1 MGKID
6 ENKLQKKNRLMD
18 TAYDLYTSQGIV
30 KTTIEDIARKA
41 GIAKGTFYLY
51 FKDKYDLQDKLIAH
65 RSEQVFEHA
74 LQHSDYEAM
83 DNPEDKVLA
92 IVDDILEQLRSEKL
106 ILKFIHKNLS
116 WGVFRRALD
125 KSETDFKEVFKEITG
140 GADSAAADS
149 AAGADSADSDLEIE
163 IYLIL
168 ELVGSTCYSVIL
180 DDDPVDFETF
190 KPYLHRSIRAL
201 MRSFE

>member
-6 ENKLQKKNRLMD
+6 ENKLQKKTRLMD

-149 AAGADSADSDLEIE
+149 AAGADSADSYLGIE

>member
-6 ENKLQKKNRLMD
+6 ENKLQKKTRLMD

-116 WGVFRRALD
+116 WGVFMRALD

-140 GADSAAADS
+140 GTDSAAADS
-149 AAGADSADSDLEIE
+149 AAGADSADSDLGIE